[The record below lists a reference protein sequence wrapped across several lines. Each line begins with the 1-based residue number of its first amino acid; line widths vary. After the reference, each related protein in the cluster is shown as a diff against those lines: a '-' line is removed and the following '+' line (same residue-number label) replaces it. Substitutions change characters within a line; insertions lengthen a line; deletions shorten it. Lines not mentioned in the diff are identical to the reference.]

1 MHEYV
6 VALDVEEVP
15 RLSVG
20 LILEKFEHSY
30 MVKFV
35 HLHDPIS
42 CLLDSVKIIDISRTG
57 KKNWTELDNGFC
69 HECGGDCNCYE
80 YKICDRCHILK
91 RRTVDFDWNQND
103 KWGRA
108 TYRPSCKECR
118 KSIDGVNMPASEKRR
133 AENTRPSGIWSCP
146 ICEKPQMV
154 EMMASKP
161 RMDHDHTTGRFRDW
175 ICDSCNTGLGR
186 FKDNI
191 TVLERA
197 IEYLKGY
204 YS

>member
-57 KKNWTELDNGFC
+57 KKNGLNLTMASAMNVEEIVIAMSTKSAID
-69 HECGGDCNCYE
+69 
-80 YKICDRCHILK
+80 
-91 RRTVDFDWNQND
+91 
-103 KWGRA
+103 A
-108 TYRPSCKECR
+108 TY
-118 KSIDGVNMPASEKRR
+118 
-133 AENTRPSGIWSCP
+133 
-146 ICEKPQMV
+146 
-154 EMMASKP
+154 
-161 RMDHDHTTGRFRDW
+161 
-175 ICDSCNTGLGR
+175 
-186 FKDNI
+186 
-191 TVLERA
+191 
-197 IEYLKGY
+197 
-204 YS
+204 